1 MRLFENWMAKI
12 KICRNLLNAP
22 AFRFSQS
29 VVLLLLVS
37 LNLQSQV
44 NQEGRTGRKSI
55 DLKNADEDT
64 IENDSTGKEMH
75 RLLGNVLFFHNN
87 ISLSCDSAHYFPAA
101 KQIIAYR
108 RVHIEQGDTL
118 DLYSDYLFYDGKSE
132 MALAKGNV
140 ELKDKETHLY
150 TDTINYDVRNKIA
163 RYNEGGRM
171 TNADN
176 TLTSIVGIYYVSE
189 SLFHFKDSV
198 KIVNPDYVMT
208 ADTMDYNTNTEIS
221 YFTGPTEMKGDS
233 IYLYCEKGWYDTKND
248 ITNIWRN
255 AVIDNRKQIIHG
267 DSLFFN
273 NISGYGQSFGNVVI
287 QDTAN
292 NLLVGGEYAWYY
304 KEPEKF
310 LVTDK
315 AVFIQVSDND
325 SLFLHADTITSI
337 TVSDSSLI
345 ACRLLKAFH
354 GCRIYSKGLQSTC
367 DSLSYSFQDSVI
379 RMYTS
384 PVIWSEENQLTAD
397 SMAVFSKNR
406 QTDRLELYTSAF
418 VTSKIDTIRFNQI
431 KGRSLTGYFKN
442 NKIYKIDIRGNG
454 ESIYYLL
461 DGDKIAGIN
470 QSKCVNIEV
479 FITDGKIS
487 EIYEYQD
494 PDGNID
500 PPEPKIP
507 KEIRLKGFSWL
518 ENLRPK
524 DKNDIFR
531 KTKETDP

>member
-1 MRLFENWMAKI
+1 MVKI
-12 KICRNLLNAP
+12 KIFPNFLDASL
-22 AFRFSQS
+22 FRFVQC
-29 VVLLLLVS
+29 VVLLLLFS
-37 LNLQSQV
+37 LNLKSQV
-44 NQEGRTGRKSI
+44 IPAGSTGRKSI

-87 ISLSCDSAHYFPAA
+87 ISLSCDSAHYFPEI

-108 RVHIEQGDTL
+108 KVHIEQGDTL

-132 MALAKGNV
+132 LALAKGNV
-140 ELKDKETHLY
+140 ELIDKETHLY

-163 RYNEGGRM
+163 RYNDRGRM
-171 TNADN
+171 TNAEN

-198 KIVNPDYVMT
+198 KIVNPEYVMT

-255 AVIDNRKQIIHG
+255 AIIDNKKQIIHG

-273 NISGYGQSFGNVVI
+273 NITGYGQSFGNVVI

-292 NLLVGGEYAWYY
+292 NLIIEGEYAWYY
-304 KEPEKF
+304 KQPEQF
-310 LVTDK
+310 LVTDR
-315 AVFIQVSDND
+315 AIFIQVSEKD

-337 TVSDSSLI
+337 TVIDSSSI
-345 ACRLLKAFH
+345 AYRLMKAFH
-354 GCRIYSKGLQSTC
+354 GCRIYSKGLQSKC
-367 DSLSYSFQDSVI
+367 DSLSYSFRDSVI
-379 RMYTS
+379 RMYTA
-384 PVIWSEENQLTAD
+384 PVIWSEGNQLTSD

-406 QTDRLELYTSAF
+406 QTDRLELYSSAF

-431 KGRSLTGYFKN
+431 KGRALTGYFKN
-442 NKIYKIDIRGNG
+442 NELYKIDIRGNG

-461 DGDKIAGIN
+461 DEENIAGIN

-479 FITDGKIS
+479 FIVNGKIS
-487 EIYEYQD
+487 EIFEYQD
-494 PDGNID
+494 PEGYID

-507 KEIRLKGFSWL
+507 KELRLVGFSWL
-518 ENLRPK
+518 EEVRPK

-531 KTKETDP
+531 KAK